1 MIIKIHLQSMVLEIY
16 LQYFTKNGEVI
27 DKNVG
32 MTTVEKT
39 NRVYREEHK

>member
-1 MIIKIHLQSMVLEIY
+1 MALEIY

-32 MTTVEKT
+32 MTTVEKLT
-39 NRVYREEHK
+39 EFIEKNINDK

>member
-1 MIIKIHLQSMVLEIY
+1 MVLEIY

-32 MTTVEKT
+32 MTTVEKP
-39 NRVYREEHK
+39 NRVYIEKNINDK